1 MFEASKQV
9 LFWQTLREL
18 FLKTLQDPPLL
29 HASEKTLPPLFW
41 QRGKKLKSV
50 GDDICATWQR
60 KEYAFTTL

>member
-18 FLKTLQDPPLL
+18 FLKTLQDPPIL
-29 HASEKTLPPLFW
+29 HACR

-50 GDDICATWQR
+50 GDDVCATWQR